1 MLPMTLQF
9 IIVMIASAINDRRQ
23 RKLHKVEEERRIL
36 REQLDAATGGRKLSF
51 TTDQRRRLA
60 TAGKLLTPDERRKCY
75 HLVRPAT
82 IFTWFRQLGKK
93 EHAQTNFPEDD
104 ADVGARRR
112 SQICPCC

>member
-1 MLPMTLQF
+1 
-9 IIVMIASAINDRRQ
+9 
-23 RKLHKVEEERRIL
+23 
-36 REQLDAATGGRKLSF
+36 
-51 TTDQRRRLA
+51 
-60 TAGKLLTPDERRKCY
+60 
-75 HLVRPAT
+75 VRPAT